1 MNDRIDEFRS
11 RNDGVVVPRIWVAF
25 ALSVLLHV
33 ATLLGTPQTE
43 KMQMLPPSG
52 EDPQAS
58 SALSL
63 RLMPPAQPSNP
74 ATPAPP
80 RPPRPPPE
88 SVQLAQRPKTIP
100 PRQSAPPVIALN
112 KPTPAAPSTTVPIP
126 APPPRPAVEGD
137 LDAYI
142 EARRRA
148 RGAAT
153 PATPA
158 TVPAEDEEARRQRII
173 AGNLGSTRERT
184 FGYDPRQGGGM
195 FQIESLSS
203 DHAEFIFYGWNSNI
217 NRNTK
222 QLIDVR
228 RGNNSDIRIAVVR
241 RMIAIIREN
250 AQEDFL
256 WMSQRL
262 GRTVSLSARARD
274 NSGLEEFMMREF
286 FFEAPAAQR

>member
-1 MNDRIDEFRS
+1 MNDRIDESRS

-25 ALSVLLHV
+25 ALSILLHV
-33 ATLLGTPQTE
+33 AALLGTPQTE
-43 KMQMLPPSG
+43 KMLMLPPSG
-52 EDPQAS
+52 EDPQAR

-63 RLMPPAQPSNP
+63 RLMPPVPPDNSAS
-74 ATPAPP
+74 PAPP
-80 RPPRPPPE
+80 RLPSASAPLERRSKPKPPP
-88 SVQLAQRPKTIP
+88 QP
-100 PRQSAPPVIALN
+100 APPVIALN
-112 KPTPAAPSTTVPIP
+112 KPAPVAPSTASPVP
-126 APPPRPAVEGD
+126 APPLRPAVESD

-203 DHAEFIFYGWNSNI
+203 DHAEFIFYGWNNNI

>member
-11 RNDGVVVPRIWVAF
+11 RNDGVVVPRIWVAI
-25 ALSVLLHV
+25 ALSILLHV
-33 ATLLGTPQTE
+33 VALLGSPQTE
-43 KMQMLPPSG
+43 KMLVLPPSG
-52 EDPQAS
+52 EDPQAR

-63 RLMPPAQPSNP
+63 RLMPPAPPSNP
-74 ATPAPP
+74 AIPAPP
-80 RPPRPPPE
+80 RPP
-88 SVQLAQRPKTIP
+88 SASAQLERRSKPKP
-100 PRQSAPPVIALN
+100 SPQPAPPVIALN
-112 KPTPAAPSTTVPIP
+112 KPTPATPSTAAPAP

-148 RGAAT
+148 RGAAA

-158 TVPAEDEEARRQRII
+158 VVPVEDEEARRQRVI

-203 DHAEFIFYGWNSNI
+203 DHAEFIFYGWNNNI

>member
-1 MNDRIDEFRS
+1 
-11 RNDGVVVPRIWVAF
+11 
-25 ALSVLLHV
+25 
-33 ATLLGTPQTE
+33 
-43 KMQMLPPSG
+43 
-52 EDPQAS
+52 
-58 SALSL
+58 
-63 RLMPPAQPSNP
+63 MP
-74 ATPAPP
+74 
-80 RPPRPPPE
+80 
-88 SVQLAQRPKTIP
+88 V
-100 PRQSAPPVIALN
+100 
-112 KPTPAAPSTTVPIP
+112 
-126 APPPRPAVEGD
+126 
-137 LDAYI
+137 
-142 EARRRA
+142 
-148 RGAAT
+148 
-153 PATPA
+153 
-158 TVPAEDEEARRQRII
+158 EDEEARRQRII
-173 AGNLGSTRERT
+173 AGNLGATRERT

-195 FQIESLSS
+195 FQIESLGS

-262 GRTVSLSARARD
+262 GRTVTLSARARD